1 MSLFQSSSSGSSDL
15 LSEKEE
21 SEEELSDVCQMTFIK
36 VKTPQEQLL
45 DEFKDNEKQ
54 FESKLKEFQ
63 RRTNDDVID
72 VWTARNLR
80 NNIDI
85 HINNEEF
92 LPGIFDLINS
102 GEDNVLRKILS
113 AFSTL
118 TMEIKSLTRNIGK
131 KYYDP
136 LICLGDNGSMNED
149 PENENEVIVEISRM
163 MQLFKNIYDLVK
175 MLSPITKN
183 MVYQIN
189 AMCKK
194 GDPMYDKVFKKV
206 IFNHFFDMLGEALT
220 VLVTIDVIVTENK
233 NFKAYWEAY
242 NIMFL
247 KTRDNP
253 GPYGATKKEIR
264 QLEKFCR
271 KLTTKILTK
280 QLFLEY
286 NSDLAKAIG
295 DELGKDGISKNKI
308 FYEKYMEYLTNKCKV
323 IEEELHIKENS
334 HKPLLSLLTNY
345 ALMRALFTKKED
357 KTLYKKI
364 WKLQK
369 ICPLIVVYNNLTL
382 NVGNF
387 LTIVC
392 PMKKKPTLDPKSV
405 TNYLSDVMDKFDNNF
420 PTFVN
425 KMFMRVVVWIIE
437 ANGRLFTSLEEGD
450 QLERVV
456 EKRAITIV
464 KGINLAYEI
473 KRSVKQ
479 LMFLH
484 QAFGKNLDSDLL
496 NGILQCVEM
505 LKSMEETMERKR

>member
-1 MSLFQSSSSGSSDL
+1 MSLFQSSESGSSDL

-21 SEEELSDVCQMTFIK
+21 SEEELSDEFQMTYIK
-36 VKTPQEQLL
+36 PKTPQEQLL
-45 DEFKDNEKQ
+45 DEFKDNENQ

-63 RRTNDDVID
+63 RRTNLDIVD
-72 VWTARNLR
+72 VWETRNLK
-80 NNIDI
+80 N
-85 HINNEEF
+85 HITLEVNNEEY
-92 LPGIFDLINS
+92 LPGVFDLINLDES
-102 GEDNVLRKILS
+102 NVLRKILC

-136 LICLGDNGSMNED
+136 LICLGDNGSLDDEAD
-149 PENENEVIVEISRM
+149 NENEIIIEISRM
-163 MQLFKNIYDLVK
+163 MTLFKNIYDLVK

-183 MVYQIN
+183 MIYQVN

-194 GDPMYDKVFKKV
+194 GDPMYDKVFKKI

-253 GPYGATKKEIR
+253 GPYGSTKKEIR

-280 QLFLEY
+280 KLFLEY
-286 NSDLAKAIG
+286 NSDLAKAIAE
-295 DELGKDGISKNKI
+295 ELGKDGISKNKY
-308 FYEKYMEYLTNKCKV
+308 FYEKYNEYLANKVKT

-357 KTLYKKI
+357 KNLYKKI

-387 LTIVC
+387 LT
-392 PMKKKPTLDPKSV
+392 
-405 TNYLSDVMDKFDNNF
+405 
-420 PTFVN
+420 FV
-425 KMFMRVVVWIIE
+425 
-437 ANGRLFTSLEEGD
+437 
-450 QLERVV
+450 
-456 EKRAITIV
+456 
-464 KGINLAYEI
+464 
-473 KRSVKQ
+473 
-479 LMFLH
+479 
-484 QAFGKNLDSDLL
+484 
-496 NGILQCVEM
+496 
-505 LKSMEETMERKR
+505 